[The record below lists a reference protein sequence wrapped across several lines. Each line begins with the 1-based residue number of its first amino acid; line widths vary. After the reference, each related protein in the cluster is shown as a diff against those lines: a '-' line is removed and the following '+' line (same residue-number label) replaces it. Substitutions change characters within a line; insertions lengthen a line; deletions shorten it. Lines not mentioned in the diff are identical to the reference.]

1 MKFLKS
7 WFGPRKAS
15 GPKAKKKSRDD
26 RIMKLKIR
34 CKGMISAITAKLPP
48 ANVIAQ
54 FKMYVEEGNYFP
66 DEFLFK
72 VELEHLEFNDVGG
85 IRRITGDRSSL
96 TELFA
101 NFVFVRVLVPH
112 IIQYPWECGLGRLP
126 SMDKR

>member
-1 MKFLKS
+1 
-7 WFGPRKAS
+7 
-15 GPKAKKKSRDD
+15 
-26 RIMKLKIR
+26 MKLKIR